1 MNINYRRLETAFG
14 PEARFDLLPAPAAP
28 FRAVQ
33 ESGFERLK
41 NRLLNEHLGK
51 AWEPLQA
58 SGIRR
63 AAHEAEA
70 LAWITPYP
78 LLVFPALFD
87 EKADAARQR
96 AQHQAA
102 VYRRSRR
109 LVPA

>member
-1 MNINYRRLETAFG
+1 MNNNYRRLETAFG
-14 PEARFDLLPAPAAP
+14 PEARFDLLPAPPAP

-33 ESGFERLK
+33 ENGFERLK
-41 NRLLNEHLGK
+41 NRLVNERLNET
-51 AWEPLQA
+51 WEPLLA

-70 LAWITPYP
+70 LAWVTPYP

-96 AQHQAA
+96 AEHQADIL
-102 VYRRSRR
+102 RRSRG
-109 LVPA
+109 LVTV